1 MFRYFCALIKL
12 KFLLLFILLVCLAS
26 QPGFF
31 GMALIFGGTGLV
43 ISLAIMAIGVTDG
56 KQQKVTVE
64 TRLRVL
70 IVIFNQTLDEID
82 ALQKEYE
89 KCDTY
94 EQRIALGKKK
104 NDLYKKLSNI
114 REDANTLERE
124 CFIKNMELPV
134 SARRHS
140 IYKSVEDRIRWELK
154 RKIQEAINL
163 VLNL

>member
-1 MFRYFCALIKL
+1 MFRCFCALIKL

-31 GMALIFGGTGLV
+31 EMALIFGGIGLV
-43 ISLAIMAIGVTDG
+43 IALAIMAIGATDG
-56 KQQKVTVE
+56 QQQKVTVE
-64 TRLRVL
+64 TRLRDL
-70 IVIFNQTLDEID
+70 IVIFNQTLDEVD
-82 ALQKEYE
+82 TLQKEYE
-89 KCDTY
+89 KCNTY
-94 EQRIALGKKK
+94 EQRSALGKKK

-114 REDANTLERE
+114 REDANILERE
-124 CFIKNMELPV
+124 CFTRNMELPV

-140 IYKSVEDRIRWELK
+140 IYKSVEDRIRCELK

>member
-31 GMALIFGGTGLV
+31 EMALIFGGIGLV
-43 ISLAIMAIGVTDG
+43 ISLAIMAIGATDG

-64 TRLRVL
+64 TRLRDL
-70 IVIFNQTLDEID
+70 IVIFNQTLGEVDL
-82 ALQKEYE
+82 LQKEY
-89 KCDTY
+89 KNCDTY
-94 EQRIALGKKK
+94 EQRSALSKKK

-114 REDANTLERE
+114 REDANILERE
-124 CFIKNMELPV
+124 CFIRNMELPV

>member
-31 GMALIFGGTGLV
+31 EMALIFGGIGLV
-43 ISLAIMAIGVTDG
+43 ISLAIMAIGAT
-56 KQQKVTVE
+56 QKVTVE
-64 TRLRVL
+64 TRLRDL

-94 EQRIALGKKK
+94 EQRSVLSKKK

-114 REDANTLERE
+114 REDANILERE

>member
-31 GMALIFGGTGLV
+31 EIALIFGGIGLV
-43 ISLAIMAIGVTDG
+43 ITLAIMAIGATDG

-64 TRLRVL
+64 TRLRDL
-70 IVIFNQTLDEID
+70 IVIFNQTLDDVDI
-82 ALQKEYE
+82 LQKEYE
-89 KCDTY
+89 KCDTH
-94 EQRIALGKKK
+94 EQRIVLGKKK
-104 NDLYKKLSNI
+104 NELYKRLSNI
-114 REDANTLERE
+114 REDASTLERE
-124 CFIKNMELPV
+124 CFTRNMELPV

-154 RKIQEAINL
+154 RKIQEAIDL
-163 VLNL
+163 VLSL